1 MQNYT
6 QEYTYDELGNINQMK
21 SVGDWTRDYYYE
33 TVNNRLKNHD
43 NQTDV
48 YDYDEHGNCT
58 EMPHLPELAWDYKDE
73 LKEVTLDASNNKAY
87 YVYDAGGERV
97 RKVVE
102 KTGGI
107 VEERFYIGGFEVYRK
122 TVSGT
127 LDYERETLKISEGRN
142 TIAQLETKTVENGNT
157 ISSLKF
163 PQFSSQIIDSW
174 LSG

>member
-43 NQTDV
+43 NQTD
-48 YDYDEHGNCT
+48 
-58 EMPHLPELAWDYKDE
+58 
-73 LKEVTLDASNNKAY
+73 
-87 YVYDAGGERV
+87 VYDAGGERV

-174 LSG
+174 LSGILGLVL